1 MPDDESIPSD
11 APEGRAEEPPAG
23 AAESTTTPPEGAT
36 DDAPMDDAARRR
48 IAELSKENAAARR
61 RLRELEEK
69 VAAEERAKLSDL
81 ERLAADAADAK
92 AALEAERA
100 ERARE
105 RRQSAIVAESARQ
118 RAVDPDAVW
127 AIVRDDALA
136 AGDDFDAAKLVTATL
151 KAKPY
156 LVSRPTTG
164 SDADPARS
172 HQGDRRETDEQ
183 MRSRIRGSNSIAAFF
198 DPKRAVE
205 RGGGV
210 RYLGRD

>member
-11 APEGRAEEPPAG
+11 APEGRAEEHPAG

-92 AALEAERA
+92 AALEQERA

-136 AGDDFDAAKLVTATL
+136 AEEFDAAKLVTATL

-156 LVSRPTTG
+156 LVARPTTG

-172 HQGDRRETDEQ
+172 HQGERRETDQQ

-198 DPKRAVE
+198 DPKRAAE